1 MCNCA
6 WKILR
11 GASEASTE
19 SAIVGASAPKTEN
32 EANRTIAR
40 PNKLLP
46 PREPIPPPIE
56 PYVNIS
62 VWPDQLAAAAL
73 AIHRQIRVGSPAIIS
88 HVPVRGKFIT
98 FEGLDGSG
106 KSTQV
111 EKLARSL
118 RAHGL
123 SVTITREPG
132 GTSAG
137 ERIREVLLHSAT
149 AGITP
154 LTEMALMFASR
165 AQHIHEVILPALAEG
180 RIVLCDRFTD
190 STEAYQG
197 AGRKLGTKAVLEMHE
212 ILCGNL
218 RPDLTILLDNEVAFS
233 VERARRR
240 NRKHKGARSEKG
252 SERDE
257 NRFEQENRA
266 FFGRVR
272 HAYLAIAAREPQ
284 RVHVI
289 NARGTPSETHAII
302 MELVRKKLKI

>member
-1 MCNCA
+1 M
-6 WKILR
+6 
-11 GASEASTE
+11 
-19 SAIVGASAPKTEN
+19 
-32 EANRTIAR
+32 
-40 PNKLLP
+40 
-46 PREPIPPPIE
+46 
-56 PYVNIS
+56 
-62 VWPDQLAAAAL
+62 
-73 AIHRQIRVGSPAIIS
+73 PA
-88 HVPVRGKFIT
+88 RGKFIT

-106 KSTQV
+106 KSTQI

-123 SVTITREPG
+123 SVNVTREPG
-132 GTSAG
+132 GTTSG
-137 ERIREVLLHSAT
+137 EKIREVLLHSAT
-149 AGITP
+149 AGLSP

-197 AGRKLGTKAVLEMHE
+197 GGRKLGIKPVLRLHE

-218 RPDLTILLDNEVAFS
+218 QPDLTVLLDNEVAFS

-240 NRKHKGARSEKG
+240 NRGHKNAHSAK
-252 SERDE
+252 DE
-257 NRFEQENRA
+257 NRFEQEDRA

-284 RVHVI
+284 RVQVV
-289 NARGTPSETHAII
+289 NARGTPGETHAII
-302 MELVRKKLKI
+302 MELMRKKLKI